1 MYNLKLLVLSL
12 LVLTK
17 SSRSF
22 APIPVREV
30 TFKFPLTDHSSTF
43 LRLKSDDLLEED
55 AKLSPAQQQRGLDDD
70 VTTVVA
76 ESTKNYDNRKEEECA
91 IPSYNDCDPEGGY
104 KSLVE
109 EIAESIDVARET
121 ARLDG
126 LSAYIVVSGL
136 TCASSLSVCLGFIG
150 FSHTTLEAT
159 ILDCITVLSAS
170 LSGITGIYS
179 TVVFSLCVCYGRT
192 AIGKNN
198 DKGYDAFMRD
208 TESYRSK
215 AFRAYLAS
223 LCLFLF
229 EIVLIS
235 SEQIP
240 EPIRY
245 PYLALLSIA
254 SIFLSRD
261 CAEIVK
267 QASPIFANIT
277 KVE

>member
-179 TVVFSLCVCYGRT
+179 TVVFSLCVCVSRPMCQSFAHSMFCLRVRYNASSFSHRVFHLCYTLPNDDDDDDTCYSMVVPLLGR
-192 AIGKNN
+192 IMI
-198 DKGYDAFMRD
+198 KGTMP
-208 TESYRSK
+208 
-215 AFRAYLAS
+215 L
-223 LCLFLF
+223 
-229 EIVLIS
+229 
-235 SEQIP
+235 
-240 EPIRY
+240 
-245 PYLALLSIA
+245 
-254 SIFLSRD
+254 
-261 CAEIVK
+261 
-267 QASPIFANIT
+267 
-277 KVE
+277 